1 MQVSIKN
8 IYFRFEDEILDKS
21 VSRKYSLGLKL
32 KSFTIFTGDRNY
44 EKLKTPDTSDKSE
57 NKLTYKVAK
66 LTGLSFFCDWH
77 EEHQLFDKSDFETLI
92 KN

>member
-32 KSFTIFTGDRNY
+32 KSFTIFTGDSNY
-44 EKLKTPDTSDKSE
+44 EKIKTPDTSDKSE

-66 LTGLSFFCDWH
+66 LTGLSLFCDWH